1 MPVAGFYHYVLA
13 NRHYSLYIASTNLQL
28 ISIAMEY
35 RSVKGMTGWGQLG
48 ILLVFLGAGFIL
60 AAGVQL
66 LIAYQLI
73 PAGLPPGKM
82 ADAMINSM
90 LQPENIG
97 AARLSQVLGTCFL
110 FFVPAALF
118 MLVCHGKNKFWLGFN
133 KHING
138 RQIILGFFLI
148 FLANVIANPLAEL
161 SKTLLV
167 NFPKLNALGMTME
180 AEYTKQVMALSNL
193 KSWGEFFMAI
203 VIMAFFPALFEE
215 IFFRGAVQNLLV
227 RWWKKPLLAIIITSL
242 MFSLIHMSVFLFL
255 SRAVLGFVL
264 GLMYERSK
272 NLWVNIIA
280 HFLNNTVAVIQL
292 FWLSTHKQK
301 VAIDKLDPDV
311 PWWGALIALAVS
323 IGLFLLFEKVSGKNK
338 TQIAFEE
345 QNLLEQSDILHP
357 FPENKNP

>member
-264 GLMYERSK
+264 GLMYERSR

-357 FPENKNP
+357 FPENKNL

>member
-1 MPVAGFYHYVLA
+1 
-13 NRHYSLYIASTNLQL
+13 
-28 ISIAMEY
+28 MEY

-48 ILLVFLGAGFIL
+48 ILLIFLGAGFIL

-73 PAGLPPGKM
+73 PAGLPPDKM

-97 AARLSQVLGTCFL
+97 AARLSQVLGTFFL

-138 RQIILGFFLI
+138 RQIVLGFFLI

-161 SKTLLV
+161 SKSLLV

-193 KSWGEFFMAI
+193 KSWGEFLMAI

-227 RWWKKPLLAIIITSL
+227 RWWKKPLLAIIVASL
-242 MFSLIHMSVFLFL
+242 LFSLIHMSVFLFL
-255 SRAVLGFVL
+255 SRALLGFVL

-301 VAIDKLDPDV
+301 VAVDKLDPDV
-311 PWWGALIALAVS
+311 PWWGALIALAIS
-323 IGLFLLFEKVSGKNK
+323 IGLFLLFEKVSAKNK

-357 FPENKNP
+357 FPENKNL